1 MSTTKPITFT
11 SRTDVVFNA
20 LMGFTV
26 AVCLLPLYPL
36 ISNGL
41 KTTESLIA
49 FLVCSATVVLMLSFY
64 THTFYTI
71 KDNKVY
77 WRSSFLF
84 GSFSIA
90 DIRKIE
96 VGKTLWV
103 GTRPATARKGLIIYY
118 NKFDEIYFSPS
129 DNEAFVAALT
139 ELNPTI
145 EVVR

>member
-1 MSTTKPITFT
+1 MITFK
-11 SRTDVVFNA
+11 SRTDAVFNA

-26 AVCLLPLYPL
+26 AVCLLPMYPL
-36 ISNGL
+36 ISSGL
-41 KTTESLIA
+41 STSESLIA
-49 FLVCSATVVLMLSFY
+49 FVLLSATVVLLLSFY
-64 THTFYTI
+64 THTYYQI
-71 KDNKVY
+71 KNDRVH

-103 GTRPATARKGLIIYY
+103 GTRPATARKGLIIHY

-129 DNEAFVAALT
+129 DNEAFVEALL
-139 ELNPTI
+139 ERKPDI
-145 EVVR
+145 EVVRS

>member
-1 MSTTKPITFT
+1 MSTTNPITLK
-11 SRTDVVFNA
+11 SRTDVVFSA
-20 LMGFTV
+20 LIGFNV
-26 AVCLLPLYPL
+26 AVFLLPMYPL
-36 ISNGL
+36 ISSGL

-49 FLVCSATVVLMLSFY
+49 FLACSATVVLMLSFY
-64 THTFYTI
+64 THTYYTI
-71 KDNKVY
+71 KDDKVH

-84 GSFSIA
+84 GSFSVA

-103 GTRPATARKGLIIYY
+103 GTKPATARKGLIIYY

-139 ELNPTI
+139 ALNPAI

>member
-1 MSTTKPITFT
+1 MGATSAITFN
-11 SRTDVVFNA
+11 SRTDAVFNA
-20 LMGFTV
+20 LMGFTL
-26 AVCLLPLYPL
+26 AVCLLPMYPL
-36 ISNGL
+36 ISSGL

-49 FLVCSATVVLMLSFY
+49 FILCSATVVLMLSFY
-64 THTFYTI
+64 THTYYTI
-71 KDNKVY
+71 KDNKVH

-84 GSFSIA
+84 GSFSVA

-139 ELNPTI
+139 ALNPTI